1 MPADGFFIHFL
12 KNELEEKLVGCRVEK
27 IHQPSKNELT
37 LHLRSRGGAYK
48 LFLSAS
54 SDSPRIHI
62 TQSPPENPANPPML
76 CMLFRKHLTSA
87 LITGIEQSELDRTLF
102 IDFDATN
109 EIGDRVR
116 LRLCLELMHKHS
128 NIILIGENNR
138 IIDSVK
144 RIDFT
149 QSSYRQILPGAEY
162 VLPPA
167 QDKINILTDGAEKV
181 MERLSFFSQK
191 PLSSALLSTL
201 QGASPLICRETASK
215 VTSNDDVFA
224 SLSEKQKTMLS
235 DELVKLKEMLEN
247 NGGEAFM
254 LCDENRK
261 PTDFSFTDITQ
272 YGFSRVPVKFDT
284 FSELLDV
291 FYFERDRIDRTRQRA
306 ADMLKALTNT
316 SARIGRKLQSQ
327 REELLQCADRET
339 LRIYAELIN
348 AYQGTL
354 GKGAP
359 FYDLQNYYDECK
371 TIRVPAD
378 PALSPA
384 ANAQKYYKAY
394 RKAKTAEQMLRK
406 LIEEGEQELQYVDTL
421 LDLVGR
427 SESAAELTEL
437 RAEIV
442 AAGYLK
448 HKGPKSQIKSNK
460 PLPPIEY
467 VSADGFRIYVGRNNI
482 QNDRLSLKTARGNDL
497 WLHTQKIPGSHVII
511 SSQGGEIPPSTI
523 EQAAM
528 IAAYHSKARES
539 SQVPVDYTLAKNL
552 KKPVGAKPGKVI
564 YHVYNTLIITPQKDE
579 VEKLKA

>member
-12 KNELEEKLVGCRVEK
+12 KNELSEKLIGCRVEK

-54 SDSPRIHI
+54 SDSPRVHI
-62 TQSPPENPANPPML
+62 TAAAPENPANPPML

-87 LITGIEQSELDRTLF
+87 LITGVTQSELDRILF
-102 IDFDATN
+102 IEFDATN
-109 EIGDRVR
+109 EIGDRVK

-128 NIILIGENNR
+128 NIILIGENNK

-149 QSSYRQILPGAEY
+149 QSSYRQILPGIEY
-162 VLPPA
+162 VLPPV
-167 QDKINILTDGAEKV
+167 QDKVNLLTGTAQSV
-181 MERLSFFSQK
+181 MERLSLFSQK
-191 PLSSALLSTL
+191 PLSSALLSSL
-201 QGASPLICRETASK
+201 LGASPLICREISSR
-215 VTSNDDVFA
+215 VSSNDEIFDA
-224 SLSEKQKTMLS
+224 ISEKQKDLLLKNL
-235 DELVKLKEMLEN
+235 EELKESLLN
-247 NGGEAFM
+247 NGGKAYM
-254 LCDENRK
+254 ICDENKK
-261 PTDFSFTDITQ
+261 PTDFSFCDITQ
-272 YGFSRVPVKFDT
+272 YGFSRTPVCFDT
-284 FSELLDV
+284 FSELLDN
-291 FYFERDRIDRTRQRA
+291 FYFERDRFDRTRQRA
-306 ADMLKALTNT
+306 SDMLKALTNT
-316 SARIGRKLQSQ
+316 SARISRKLVSQ
-327 REELLQCADRET
+327 KEELRQCADRET
-339 LRIYAELIN
+339 LRINAELIN
-348 AYQGTL
+348 AYL
-354 GKGAP
+354 GMLQKGAP
-359 FYDLQNYYDECK
+359 FYDVQNYYDECK
-371 TIRVPAD
+371 IIRIPAD

-394 RKAKTAEQMLRK
+394 RKAKTAEQMLEK

-421 LDLVGR
+421 LDLVAR
-427 SESAAELTEL
+427 SDSAAELTEL

-448 HKGPKSQIKSNK
+448 HKGSKSQIKSNK

-467 VSADGFRIYVGRNNI
+467 ISTDGFKISVGRNNI
-482 QNDRLSLKTARGNDL
+482 QNDKLSLKTAKGSDL

-511 SSQGGEIPPSTI
+511 SAEGREIPPATI

-539 SQVPVDYTLAKNL
+539 SQVPIDYTLAKNL

-564 YHVYNTLIITPQKDE
+564 YHVYNTLVITPIKDE
-579 VEKLKA
+579 VEKLKV